1 MKAKYTKNKLV
12 LVAIG
17 FTLFLMI
24 TGMLVGQDSILPA
37 DTTSV
42 IPDQEVLAEAA
53 TENATPDSPQIASGG
68 FTLMSL
74 LRGVLGLFAVL
85 AIAYLLS
92 SSRKNVAW
100 RTVLGGLGLQIIIAI
115 LVLKVSA
122 VQAVIEFVGKMFIKV
137 LNFTEEGSVFLF
149 GQLIDGD
156 TMGFMFAFQILPT
169 IVFFSALSSVLYYY
183 GIVQGIVKVFAWVM
197 TRLLKL
203 SGAESLSATGNIFLG
218 QTESPLLIKAFIYA
232 VFLCLYFIKNKS
244 HYSSKQ

>member
-156 TMGFMFAFQILPT
+156 YAACNCGH
-169 IVFFSALSSVLYYY
+169 SANHH
-183 GIVQGIVKVFAWVM
+183 Q
-197 TRLLKL
+197 
-203 SGAESLSATGNIFLG
+203 
-218 QTESPLLIKAFIYA
+218 
-232 VFLCLYFIKNKS
+232 
-244 HYSSKQ
+244 H